1 VGGESVYRGQV
12 CLGGCL
18 LVSDWV
24 YAGGIA
30 FGPHFS
36 IRSAALA
43 NLGFLCLG
51 VEQVDD
57 FVRLNVVWIG
67 RGVKKD
73 VGSLRSAI
81 GKFSHQFHAGVS
93 QRQIYFFKD
102 HKICLDLLRTYLD
115 LNVQLIFLD

>member
-1 VGGESVYRGQV
+1 
-12 CLGGCL
+12 
-18 LVSDWV
+18 V